1 MLKYLLRR
9 TLELVLTLVLAS
21 FVVFMVT
28 EFSPGNVARKTL
40 GPFALQ
46 QQVDVLYE
54 KLHLNDPLLI
64 RYVRWLGVL
73 TGTRS
78 RSIAGSFPRSGFQG
92 PARRAIFR

>member
-9 TLELVLTLVLAS
+9 VLELVLTLVLAS

-46 QQVDVLYE
+46 EQVDVLYE
-54 KLHLNDPLLI
+54 KLHLNDSLLV
-64 RYVRWLGVL
+64 RYCAL
-73 TGTRS
+73 
-78 RSIAGSFPRSGFQG
+78 
-92 PARRAIFR
+92 ARRADGARGRPAAGPCARPGFP